1 MLLFELFDYKKSPRD
16 RAIDAAL
23 TALHRRATSKGDRED
38 LSGYA
43 FDIARAFN
51 LGITSRE
58 LANLYKQRYLNEAWS
73 AKYKRSIN
81 CNNPRGFSQ
90 RAHCAARKK
99 GK

>member
-1 MLLFELFDYKKSPRD
+1 MLLFELFDYKKTAKE

-23 TALHRRATSKGDRED
+23 AALHRRATSKGDRED
-38 LSGYA
+38 LEGYA
-43 FDIARAFN
+43 FDIARAFD

-58 LANLYKQRYLNEAWS
+58 LAKLYKERYLNESWS
-73 AKYKRSIN
+73 AKYKRSID
-81 CNNPRGFSQ
+81 CSNPKGFSQ